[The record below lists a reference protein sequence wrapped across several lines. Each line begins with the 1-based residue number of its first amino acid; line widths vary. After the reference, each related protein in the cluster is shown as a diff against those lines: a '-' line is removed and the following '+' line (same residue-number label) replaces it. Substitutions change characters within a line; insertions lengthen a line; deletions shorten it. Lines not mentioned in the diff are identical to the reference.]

1 MKTEVILKYP
11 LQMLFSVFSLS
22 LPWILAIPQYTFD
35 VKLSTLSLLLI
46 FLKEKILK
54 FNHLPPTTGKFFS
67 KGYYAQ
73 EAFDSTGIPT

>member
-35 VKLSTLSLLLI
+35 VKLST
-46 FLKEKILK
+46 
-54 FNHLPPTTGKFFS
+54 PPTTANLS
-67 KGYYAQ
+67 KGEDPQ
-73 EAFDSTGIPT
+73 V